1 MKHRK
6 ASHNRSS
13 HQASPTH
20 KPTTPSSDPQ
30 GLTLEE
36 MAAHIAALRRPPHL
50 SPNPLSGNSLY

>member
-6 ASHNRSS
+6 ASHNRSL
-13 HQASPTH
+13 H
-20 KPTTPSSDPQ
+20 KTTSANKSTTPTTDPQ

-50 SPNPLSGNSLY
+50 SPNPLNGNSLY

>member
-6 ASHNRSS
+6 ASHNRPPHKASS
-13 HQASPTH
+13 AAKPPTFPH
-20 KPTTPSSDPQ
+20 DPQ

-36 MAAHIAALRRPPHL
+36 MATHIAALRRPPHL